1 MTSTEIDQEALAQ
14 ELDQIKETLGIQDR
28 YPGGVQTWLVFGVLV
43 GLASLLSQVV
53 YLDRLPG
60 YWYGVIWIGLMS
72 LGIAVQVRMNRSQ
85 GEWSTA
91 DTPSWLLVFGAMLV
105 TALALLVIFSPVLA
119 TMSYAEANLYM
130 GLVFLTLIGGTSY
143 LLMGNILKAYYI
155 RRIDRYA
162 FYIGGGWIL
171 LLGML
176 TPYTPFLRTW
186 FYGVYGAV
194 YIVYTLGVYLILS
207 DTLGVYTTLREATT

>member
-14 ELDQIKETLGIQDR
+14 DLDQIKETLGIQDR

-53 YLDRLPG
+53 YLERLPG
-60 YWYGVIWIGLMS
+60 YWHGLIWMGLMS
-72 LGIAVQVRMNRSQ
+72 LGMAVQVRMNRSQ
-85 GEWSTA
+85 DEWSNA
-91 DTPSWLLVFGAMLV
+91 DTPSWMLVFGTMLV
-105 TALALLVIFSPVLA
+105 TALALLVVFSPVLA
-119 TMSYAEANLYM
+119 AMSYADANLYM
-130 GLVFLTLIGGTSY
+130 GLIFLTLIGGTSY
-143 LLMGNILKAYYI
+143 LLLGNILKAYYI

-176 TPYTPFLRTW
+176 SPYIPFLRTW

-194 YIVYTLGVYLILS
+194 YIVYTLGVYLILT